1 KRMSLTGNEAA
12 AWGGRCAN
20 VRVGS
25 SFPMGPNMEVTETL
39 DRNSMPGMRFPSGGQ
54 AYSQGYLRV
63 DPQRHGVWPKLWWW
77 EV

>member
-1 KRMSLTGNEAA
+1 MNMKRMSLTGNEAA

-39 DRNSMPGMRFPSGGQ
+39 PGPQGNPAGQ
-54 AYSQGYLRV
+54 
-63 DPQRHGVWPKLWWW
+63 
-77 EV
+77 